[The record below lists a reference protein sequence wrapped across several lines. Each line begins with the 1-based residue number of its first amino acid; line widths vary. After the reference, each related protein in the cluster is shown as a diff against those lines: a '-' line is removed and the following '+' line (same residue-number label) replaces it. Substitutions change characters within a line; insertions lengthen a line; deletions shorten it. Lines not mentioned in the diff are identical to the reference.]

1 MAGVLSFSSIIIPHS
16 GENNKSVL
24 LVGIVIPYAYSWR
37 KWGGV
42 PLDDRV
48 RALELEKEHLERIL
62 GIARVQL
69 QSAEEDDAR
78 RGALLAGARR
88 EMREEAEQLSG
99 SLWEADNF
107 EQLANMGQLAQPI
120 SRDEAARETLK
131 GRIQALRNMLEAP
144 YFARIDIV
152 FEGERE
158 AEPVYIG
165 RATLKDDLTH
175 EIYVYDWRSP
185 VASVFYRFGTGP
197 VHYDAPGG
205 RINGSVTLKRQYEIR
220 RGALQYFFD
229 ASVEVQDELLRGM
242 LAGSASPRMK
252 AIVETIQRD
261 QDAVIRDTEH
271 ELLMVQGAA
280 GSGKSSIALHRAAYL
295 MYEGLSS
302 PLDARD
308 LMILSP
314 NPVFER
320 YIRGVLPELGEKN
333 VRTAT
338 LERLLEQILGARVE
352 TRFMRFERL
361 CGAGGAARRDSM
373 AFKSSECFI
382 ELMERFCRELPHH
395 WIDFQDVCYGGQTIA
410 TRQQLKQRAM
420 RPDGAALGVRL
431 RKIEMS
437 LWDGIH
443 QRKPRRIEKLVR
455 YARQDSRHQLELTAC
470 ARAYSILECAVISR
484 RIRSFTRLD
493 PLTLYR
499 RLISDEAAIR
509 RLGSGLALPENLP
522 EILVRTREVLSE
534 TTLPLEDAAAVAYL
548 KLLIEGSSRLTRIRQ
563 VVVDEAQDYDPMQ
576 YALLNRLFPR
586 ARFTVLGDVNQA
598 LDRRADRPLY
608 GTIEHILNRRS
619 ALLVELKKSFRC
631 TREILEFSLRFLDD
645 PGGIE
650 PFNRCGE
657 APGEHLAKSIEEMAR
672 LIAEEVSRCREKGMQ
687 SIALIAKTRREA
699 QEWHARLEGVLEIS
713 LIDSEA
719 AGEIQGAFVIPL
731 QLSKG
736 LEFDAVLVPDAGHYG
751 EKRHLYVACTRALH
765 RLNLY
770 SLSEGRNDV

>member
-1 MAGVLSFSSIIIPHS
+1 M
-16 GENNKSVL
+16 
-24 LVGIVIPYAYSWR
+24 
-37 KWGGV
+37 
-42 PLDDRV
+42 PLDDHG
-48 RALELEKEHLERIL
+48 RALELEKEHLTRIL
-62 GIARVQL
+62 GIARAQL
-69 QSAEEDDAR
+69 RLAEEDDAR

-107 EQLANMGQLAQPI
+107 EQLANIGQLAQPLA
-120 SRDEAARETLK
+120 RGEAAREALM

-144 YFARIDIV
+144 YFARIDIL

-205 RINGSVTLKRQYEIR
+205 RIRGSVTLKRQYEIR

-229 ASVEVQDELLRGM
+229 ASVEVQDEFLRGM

-338 LERLLEQILGARVE
+338 LERLLEQILDMRVE
-352 TRFMRFERL
+352 TRFARFERL
-361 CGAGGAARRDSM
+361 YGAEGAARRDSM
-373 AFKSSECFI
+373 AFKSSECFAH
-382 ELMERFCRELPHH
+382 LMERFCRELPRR
-395 WIDFQDVCYGGQTIA
+395 WIEFQDVCYGAQILA
-410 TRQQLKQRAM
+410 TRQRLKQRAM
-420 RPDGAALGVRL
+420 REDGAMLDVRL
-431 RKIEMS
+431 RKIGMS

-443 QRKPRRIEKLVR
+443 QRKPKRMEKLVR
-455 YARQDSRHQLELTAC
+455 YARRESRHPLELTAC
-470 ARAYSILECAVISR
+470 ARAYSILECAALAR
-484 RIRSFTRLD
+484 HIRAFTQLD
-493 PLTLYR
+493 PLKLYR
-499 RLISDEAAIR
+499 RLVSDEAAVR
-509 RLGSGLALPENLP
+509 RLGAGLELPENLS
-522 EILVRTREVLSE
+522 EILARTGTALSGPA
-534 TTLPLEDAAAVAYL
+534 LPLEDAAAVALL
-548 KLLIEGSSRLTRIRQ
+548 KLLIEGGSRFARIRQ

-598 LDRRADRPLY
+598 LDRRADRSLY
-608 GTIEHILNRRS
+608 AQVERILNRRS
-619 ALLVELKKSFRC
+619 ARLVELKKSFRC

-645 PGGIE
+645 PAGIE
-650 PFNRCGE
+650 PFNRSGE
-657 APGEHLAKSIEEMAR
+657 APGRHVAESAEEMAR
-672 LIAEEVSRCREKGMQ
+672 LISEEVARCREKGMR
-687 SIALIAKTRREA
+687 SIAIIAKTQRHAR
-699 QEWHARLEGVLEIS
+699 EWHARLKGATGAS

-719 AGEIQGAFVIPL
+719 AGEARGAFVIPL

-736 LEFDAVLVPDAGHYG
+736 LEFDAVLVPDANLYE
-751 EKRHLYVACTRALH
+751 EKRLLYVACTRALH
-765 RLNLY
+765 WLNLY
-770 SLSEGRNDV
+770 SEGRENP